1 MRVAAFFSTI
11 VACALCAACTAGAPE
26 QSGAQTGTVAPG
38 TGTESSKTDSAAK
51 ANEPSPEEYTKC
63 IEEIAASADDTIMDG
78 WFFGQEARML
88 KSFYRKIP
96 AAQKA
101 EFAMAYHDWMSK
113 SGEDMVS
120 DFKSYVPYSKRADFA
135 IDWWSKK
142 VERFNTQEKKQQVL
156 WAHESIQDAGE
167 LWWRA
172 NEKLNPA
179 SVDSP
184 KTLAHDEEQKMVS
197 KFMENEGSP
206 GSISDQVWKRTH

>member
-1 MRVAAFFSTI
+1 MRIAAFSSTI
-11 VACALCAACTAGAPE
+11 LACALCAACTAGAPE
-26 QSGAQTGTVAPG
+26 QTGAQPGTVAIG
-38 TGTESSKTDSAAK
+38 TGIESSKTNSAEK
-51 ANEPSPEEYTKC
+51 STEPSPEEYTKC
-63 IEEIAASADDTIMDG
+63 IEEIAASADDTVMDG

-113 SGEDMVS
+113 SGEDMIS

-172 NEKLNPA
+172 NEKLNPS